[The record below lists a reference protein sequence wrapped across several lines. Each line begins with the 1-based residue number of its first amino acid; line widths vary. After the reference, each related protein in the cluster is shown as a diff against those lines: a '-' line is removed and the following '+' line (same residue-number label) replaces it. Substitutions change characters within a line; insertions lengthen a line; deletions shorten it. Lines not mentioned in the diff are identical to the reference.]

1 MINKTNTKFLVGILS
16 VIILAFAAHTGLLYV
31 ANLQSEWDQFNYSL
45 IGIYSFELIFT
56 ALFFFALIGIYRV
69 MPANFGFV
77 FLGLITLRAV
87 ASYIFI
93 NKGLE
98 IEGASSFLK
107 YNFLVGF
114 MLFLAL
120 DAVIA
125 YAILNKKIG

>member
-1 MINKTNTKFLVGILS
+1 MINKTNTRFLIGILV
-16 VIILAFAAHTGLLYV
+16 VIGVVFSAHTGLLYV
-31 ANLQSEWDQFNYSL
+31 SDLQAEWDLFEYSL
-45 IGIYSFELIFT
+45 AGIYGFEMVFT
-56 ALFFFALIGIYRV
+56 ILFFFALLGIHRA

-98 IEGASSFLK
+98 SEVASSFLK